1 MTARPNG
8 KVSSWGSTCIVSNE
22 GKAREDEGEPRYG
35 TLGSTADSMEA
46 AVFTLFS
53 KLFKNWESPKR
64 FLWNVYEGVVELDE
78 KRRHV

>member
-1 MTARPNG
+1 M
-8 KVSSWGSTCIVSNE
+8 
-22 GKAREDEGEPRYG
+22 
-35 TLGSTADSMEA
+35 GSTADSMEA

-64 FLWNVYEGVVELDE
+64 FLWNVYEGVVELEE